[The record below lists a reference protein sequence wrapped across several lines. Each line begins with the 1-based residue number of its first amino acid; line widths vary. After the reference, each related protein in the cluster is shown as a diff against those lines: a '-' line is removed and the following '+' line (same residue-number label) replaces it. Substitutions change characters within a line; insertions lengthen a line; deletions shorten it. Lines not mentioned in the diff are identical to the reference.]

1 MPLAHDARHRTDV
14 ARDVANLRD
23 AFSRT
28 AIRARGVATSQ
39 QFKDAQE
46 WLRERDYR
54 AYLLACG
61 RLDART
67 DHMDPGATPFDLVL
81 RYVVWKTP
89 NLVDQSALGVFE
101 DEFVVCHRDARA
113 DARWDDASGAPG
125 SLAGADRV
133 IGGLQGHVVI
143 STRDARWQRSNVCAL
158 GLGGDERDRR
168 EATAFLLR
176 MREAAM
182 TYARARGWTRLGL
195 YFRFFGCEPEGEEEP
210 GIIRLHVVNLAR
222 AGPWLR
228 RTAKVNLPIDD
239 VIEALG
245 GARASR
251 RGAVLIVSPG
261 TVETIPSHAPYE
273 RSVDALVDD
282 ADASESSDEEI
293 EVLIKRVVGA
303 TTASAPPLEDD
314 VVIPEQFKRHYESVS
329 SAKNVR
335 TAVRN
340 VQDQTMD
347 GDSAEASGA
356 FFDDLGWLRAYKT
369 LSSPAHVQRA
379 LREVAQ

>member
-81 RYVVWKTP
+81 RYVVGKTP
-89 NLVDQSALGVFE
+89 NLVDQSALGGFE

-133 IGGLQGHVVI
+133 IGGLPGHVVI

-239 VIEALG
+239 VIEALV

-314 VVIPEQFKRHYESVS
+314 VVIP
-329 SAKNVR
+329 
-335 TAVRN
+335 
-340 VQDQTMD
+340 
-347 GDSAEASGA
+347 
-356 FFDDLGWLRAYKT
+356 
-369 LSSPAHVQRA
+369 
-379 LREVAQ
+379 

>member
-1 MPLAHDARHRTDV
+1 
-14 ARDVANLRD
+14 
-23 AFSRT
+23 
-28 AIRARGVATSQ
+28 
-39 QFKDAQE
+39 
-46 WLRERDYR
+46 
-54 AYLLACG
+54 
-61 RLDART
+61 
-67 DHMDPGATPFDLVL
+67 MDPGATPFDLVL
-81 RYVVWKTP
+81 RYVVGKTP
-89 NLVDQSALGVFE
+89 NLVDQSALGGFE

-133 IGGLQGHVVI
+133 IGGLPGHVVI

-210 GIIRLHVVNLAR
+210 GIIRLHAVNLAR

-303 TTASAPPLEDD
+303 NTASAPPLEDD

-335 TAVRN
+335 TAVRD

-379 LREVAQ
+379 LREVGQ

>member
-1 MPLAHDARHRTDV
+1 M
-14 ARDVANLRD
+14 
-23 AFSRT
+23 
-28 AIRARGVATSQ
+28 
-39 QFKDAQE
+39 
-46 WLRERDYR
+46 
-54 AYLLACG
+54 
-61 RLDART
+61 
-67 DHMDPGATPFDLVL
+67 
-81 RYVVWKTP
+81 
-89 NLVDQSALGVFE
+89 
-101 DEFVVCHRDARA
+101 
-113 DARWDDASGAPG
+113 
-125 SLAGADRV
+125 
-133 IGGLQGHVVI
+133 
-143 STRDARWQRSNVCAL
+143 
-158 GLGGDERDRR
+158 
-168 EATAFLLR
+168 
-176 MREAAM
+176 
-182 TYARARGWTRLGL
+182 
-195 YFRFFGCEPEGEEEP
+195 
-210 GIIRLHVVNLAR
+210 
-222 AGPWLR
+222 
-228 RTAKVNLPIDD
+228 
-239 VIEALG
+239 
-245 GARASR
+245 
-251 RGAVLIVSPG
+251 LIVSPG